1 MLRQFI
7 LCLLFMGSLTPAFAL
22 PVAPLVREVPSF
34 METTAARMSIRAP
47 RMRTAGMKA
56 SGTGVTMRRQATRPI
71 SVTKVSV
78 MIIRKE
84 RKSRKQP
91 YAIPDIPKQ
100 K

>member
-1 MLRQFI
+1 
-7 LCLLFMGSLTPAFAL
+7 
-22 PVAPLVREVPSF
+22 
-34 METTAARMSIRAP
+34 
-47 RMRTAGMKA
+47 MKA

-84 RKSRKQP
+84 RKPRKQP